1 MTAQR
6 KSNPVPSQ
14 DGAGDSERG
23 GRIMK
28 RPKVELVPVEAD
40 SDTKQVLERLIL
52 ALEKQGFKV
61 IRKNQNELRKSDKD
75 SSGSAYRAG
84 G

>member
-1 MTAQR
+1 MTVQR

-23 GRIMK
+23 GRMTK

-40 SDTKQVLERLIL
+40 SDTQRVLERLIE
-52 ALEKQGFKV
+52 ALEKQGFKI
-61 IRKNQNELRKSDKD
+61 IRKKQK
-75 SSGSAYRAG
+75 
-84 G
+84 

>member
-1 MTAQR
+1 MTTQR

-23 GRIMK
+23 GRMTK

-40 SDTKQVLERLIL
+40 SDTQRVLERLIE
-52 ALEKQGFKV
+52 ALENQGFKI
-61 IRKNQNELRKSDKD
+61 IRKEQK
-75 SSGSAYRAG
+75 
-84 G
+84 

>member
-1 MTAQR
+1 MCKIGQMTLQR

-23 GRIMK
+23 GRMTK

-40 SDTKQVLERLIL
+40 SDTQRVLERLIE
-52 ALEKQGFKV
+52 ALEKQGFKI
-61 IRKNQNELRKSDKD
+61 IRKEK
-75 SSGSAYRAG
+75 
-84 G
+84 